1 MTEPVIRAAGLS
13 KRFGKVNAV
22 DGIDLE
28 VPQGSAFGLLG
39 TNGAGKTT
47 TIRMLLGLLK
57 PTAGNAH
64 VFGLNARAK
73 GVAIRKRTGYV
84 PEEHHFYDWMK
95 VAEIAR
101 FVKAFYP
108 AWDDAECKTL
118 LDRFG
123 LEPGKRI
130 RNLSKGMVAKLA
142 LTLALAHKP
151 ELLVLDEP
159 TSGLDPIV
167 RRDFLA
173 SIVRLIQEEGR
184 TVFVSSHLIGEIEGV
199 VDRVA
204 IMRSGKLLL
213 TAGVEDLK
221 NRTRRVKLVFDTEH
235 PEGDLPGAL
244 SVRKNG
250 RLWEAV
256 FPDWSDEKARNLKT
270 RLAPSRID
278 VERIGLEDIFI
289 AHVGQSE

>member
-1 MTEPVIRAAGLS
+1 MTEPVIGAAGLS
-13 KRFGKVNAV
+13 KRFGKVNAADGV
-22 DGIDLE
+22 DLA
-28 VPQGSAFGLLG
+28 VPKGSAFGLLG

-47 TIRMLLGLLK
+47 TIRMVLGLLK
-57 PTAGNAH
+57 PTAGKAH
-64 VFGLNARAK
+64 VFGLSARTK

-95 VAEIAR
+95 VAEIVR

-108 AWDDAECKTL
+108 TWDDAECKTL

-123 LEPGKRI
+123 LERGKRVK
-130 RNLSKGMVAKLA
+130 NLSKGMVAKLA

-204 IMRSGKLLL
+204 VMKSGAILL

-221 NRTRRVKLVFDTEH
+221 ARTKRVKLVFDTDH

-256 FPDWSDEKARNLKT
+256 FPDWSDDKARDLKT

>member
-1 MTEPVIRAAGLS
+1 MSQPVISARGLA

-22 DGIDLE
+22 DRIDLA
-28 VPQGSAFGLLG
+28 VPKGSAFGLLG

-57 PTAGNAH
+57 PSAGDAS
-64 VFGLNARAK
+64 VFDMNARTK

-95 VAEIAR
+95 VGEIVR
-101 FVKAFYP
+101 FVRAFYP
-108 AWDDAECKTL
+108 AWDDDECKIL
-118 LDRFG
+118 LGRFG
-123 LEPGKRI
+123 LDAGKRI

-159 TSGLDPIV
+159 TSGLDSIV

-173 SIVRLIQEEGR
+173 SIVRLIEEEGR

-204 IMRSGKLLL
+204 VMKSGRILL
-213 TAGVEDLK
+213 TAGVDDLK
-221 NRTRRVKLVFDTEH
+221 EKTRRVKLVFDSEH
-235 PEGDLPGAL
+235 PEGNLPDAL
-244 SVRKNG
+244 SFRKNG

-256 FPDWSDEKARNLKT
+256 FADWSDEKARELKA

-289 AHVGQSE
+289 AHVGESE